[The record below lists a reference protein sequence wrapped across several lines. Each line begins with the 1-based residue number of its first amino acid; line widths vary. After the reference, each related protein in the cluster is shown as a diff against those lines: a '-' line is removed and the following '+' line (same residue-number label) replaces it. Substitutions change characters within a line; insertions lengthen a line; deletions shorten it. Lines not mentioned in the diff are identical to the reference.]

1 MGKLHFRYGVWSFA
15 LAFVVASCG
24 GGSVS
29 QTDATPDP
37 VIVSD
42 AAGIWC
48 DENRWKVV
56 ARASQLALAV
66 PSPTTPIADILAQE
80 LDERLDAINS
90 DSDLGRVSGKATL
103 AALDQVRE
111 DALEYKDKF
120 DSGEWHEVG
129 VHDDPWAAYQADESA
144 AYSRACQAAFDLR

>member
-66 PSPTTPIADILAQE
+66 PSPTTPAADVLLQE
-80 LDERLDAINS
+80 LGETREEITS
-90 DSDLGRVSGKATL
+90 DQEFGRISPEAAATAFGHL
-103 AALDQVRE
+103 RE
-111 DALEYKDKF
+111 DLLEAADKYE
-120 DSGEWHEVG
+120 SGEWHEAG
-129 VHDDPWAAYQADESA
+129 VHDDPWTVYQTDESV
-144 AYSRACQAAFDLR
+144 AYGRACQAAFDLR